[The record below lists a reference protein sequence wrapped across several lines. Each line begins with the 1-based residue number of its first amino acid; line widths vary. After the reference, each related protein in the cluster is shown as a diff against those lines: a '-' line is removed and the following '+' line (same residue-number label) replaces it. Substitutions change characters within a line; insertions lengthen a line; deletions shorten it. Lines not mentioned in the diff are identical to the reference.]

1 MRKNTYIITATIILF
16 VALFLSLYNPLFEG
30 FQAKK
35 EDLCSVLKKG
45 QSDIS
50 TQVDQANA
58 LMTDANAQLAKIK
71 AALDDVSKLT
81 TSFEC

>member
-1 MRKNTYIITATIILF
+1 MKKNTYLITASVLLV
-16 VALFLSLYNPLFEG
+16 VALLISMYSPLLEG

-45 QSDIS
+45 RSDIS

-58 LMTDANAQLAKIK
+58 LMTDANSQLAKIK
-71 AALDDVSKLT
+71 AALDDVSKLA

>member
-1 MRKNTYIITATIILF
+1 MRRNTYLITAIVLLF
-16 VALFLSLYNPLFEG
+16 VALLLSLNTPLLEG

-45 QSDIS
+45 KGEIS

-58 LMTDANAQLAKIK
+58 LMADANTQLAKIK
-71 AALDDVSKLT
+71 TALDDVSKLT

>member
-1 MRKNTYIITATIILF
+1 MRRNVYLGTA
-16 VALFLSLYNPLFEG
+16 VALLLVALILSFQTPLLEG

-35 EDLCSVLKKG
+35 EDLCSVLRKG
-45 QSDIS
+45 RTDIS

-58 LMTDANAQLAKIK
+58 LMTDANAQLAKIRTS
-71 AALDDVSKLT
+71 LEDVTKLA

>member
-1 MRKNTYIITATIILF
+1 MKKNTYVITATVLLV
-16 VALFLSLYNPLFEG
+16 VALLISMYSPLMEG

-45 QSDIS
+45 KSEIS

-58 LMTDANAQLAKIK
+58 LMTDANSQLAKIK

>member
-1 MRKNTYIITATIILF
+1 MKRNVYIGIAILLLV
-16 VALFLSLYNPLFEG
+16 VALLLSLSSPLLEG

-45 QSDIS
+45 RADIS

-58 LMTDANAQLAKIK
+58 LMTDANAQLAKIRS
-71 AALDDVSKLT
+71 ALEDVSKLA